1 MLPACPVHSTEAG
14 DGARKGAGRYHEAY
28 SSPYE
33 SMESESMATV
43 EPSASP
49 NEIVRC
55 AVCHGRITMPDF
67 VILQGALMCYACEGL
82 QAAETPGRLPEPS

>member
-1 MLPACPVHSTEAG
+1 
-14 DGARKGAGRYHEAY
+14 
-28 SSPYE
+28 
-33 SMESESMATV
+33 MATV

-55 AVCHGRITMPDF
+55 AACHGRITMPDF
-67 VILQGALMCYACEGL
+67 VILQGALMCYPCERL